1 MQKRYQ
7 NCFLSNLDMYLLKI
21 YNGLVYGG
29 SLIYFIRLKV
39 HSFIFGLSHKVK
51 YLFLKGVK
59 YFNSPNI
66 PVFGEWVN
74 QENIIMS
81 KLDKNQSIFNKKH
94 MVLVL
99 LSNKDDN
106 INKSKIYFMRN
117 DYVSLQRCFG
127 IAVLHVSIP
136 ISLES

>member
-1 MQKRYQ
+1 
-7 NCFLSNLDMYLLKI
+7 
-21 YNGLVYGG
+21 
-29 SLIYFIRLKV
+29 
-39 HSFIFGLSHKVK
+39 
-51 YLFLKGVK
+51 
-59 YFNSPNI
+59 
-66 PVFGEWVN
+66 
-74 QENIIMS
+74 MS

-117 DYVSLQRCFG
+117 DYVSLQHCFG
-127 IAVLHVSIP
+127 ITILNVSIL